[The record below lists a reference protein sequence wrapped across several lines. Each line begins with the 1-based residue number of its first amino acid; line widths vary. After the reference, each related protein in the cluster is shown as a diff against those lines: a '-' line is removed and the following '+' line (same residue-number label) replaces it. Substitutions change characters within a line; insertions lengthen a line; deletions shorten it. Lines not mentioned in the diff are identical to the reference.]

1 MLRLWLKLAETI
13 GTIQTVV
20 ILSFIYWT
28 IGSISSIPVKLF
40 SDPLSLKNS
49 LQSTWKDHKEPENVL
64 EYLKK
69 QGIYTNI
76 HYKPIHLQTYYK
88 KLGFKKNDFKNAEFY
103 YERALS
109 LPIHPNLKKK
119 KLMIIIK
126 KINNF
131 LR

>member
-49 LQSTWKDHKEPENVL
+49 LQSTWKDQKQPENVL

-69 QGIYTNI
+69 QAIE
-76 HYKPIHLQTYYK
+76 H
-88 KLGFKKNDFKNAEFY
+88 
-103 YERALS
+103 
-109 LPIHPNLKKK
+109 
-119 KLMIIIK
+119 
-126 KINNF
+126 
-131 LR
+131 